1 MTGRA
6 VFLDRDGVVNRA
18 IVRCGRPYAP
28 RSLEDLEILPGVH
41 DSIAALKQ
49 RGYLIFIVTNQPD
62 VSRGHIQR
70 RIVDDMHGRLERELP
85 IDGIL
90 ACFHDDDDG
99 CECRKP
105 RAGLLLQAAREFA
118 LDLSRSF
125 MVGDRWRDIE
135 AGKRAGCATLF
146 VDRAY
151 DEEPPAGYDHRV
163 GSLAEACALILA
175 QRGPA

>member
-18 IVRCGRPYAP
+18 IVRRGRPYAP
-28 RSLEDLEILPGVH
+28 QRLEDLEILPGVH

-49 RGYLIFIVTNQPD
+49 RGYLIFIVTNQPE
-62 VSRGHIQR
+62 VSRGSIPRHT
-70 RIVDDMHGRLERELP
+70 VEDMHGQLQRELP
-85 IDGIL
+85 VDGIL
-90 ACFHDDDDG
+90 ACFHDDDDD
-99 CECRKP
+99 CDCRKP
-105 RAGLLLQAAREFA
+105 RAGLLLQAARDFS
-118 LDLSRSF
+118 LDLSCSF

-146 VDRAY
+146 VDHAY
-151 DEEPPAGYDHRV
+151 AEEPPAGYDHRV

-175 QRGPA
+175 QRDPT